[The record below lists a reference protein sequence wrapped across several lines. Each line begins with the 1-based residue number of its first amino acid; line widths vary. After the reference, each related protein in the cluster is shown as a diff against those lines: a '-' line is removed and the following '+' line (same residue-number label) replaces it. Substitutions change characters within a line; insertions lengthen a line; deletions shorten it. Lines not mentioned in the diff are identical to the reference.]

1 MNNAHRLLS
10 PSLGL
15 AVLVLAGCGRDVT
28 PSDVKLL
35 NVGNDPEQIGPAP
48 TPYGGIVEYNH
59 VDIAGGALPLG
70 VMGLRGYTQI
80 GPDLLSMAPPYEAVF
95 ALSYLFDV
103 KLRGASNL
111 ALVLPPP
118 PAAAGSCYTQI
129 EPQGP
134 FDSGFNTVDVGDWLD
149 FRRADDDTRIVRME
163 RIPRDYPPESAR
175 LSVYYQQLE
184 GFSPSARTRLVPAE
198 GSDDPADMVE
208 VPYRFANFPFGEEVT
223 LQFPGGFTTFDRP
236 VASIPHPSAS
246 VDPTVLTLPQP
257 VGGVQLDWNGPKWA
271 YQLGSGGFSWG
282 LAEGTTHSTCLE
294 FTDRTQ
300 YGDPAAPPES
310 PDECG
315 LITPYPGRYYKTFK
329 GQMYTGPWS
338 TDDKQVMFSWVD
350 DGSDDEMVV
359 AVKFLAGVDPTD
371 DNFVYGAVA
380 TGDPDTPYRSAQVCE
395 VPEYIFDS
403 GRFSNE
409 DGSTILSLQGNP
421 SDVLAQ
427 VVCKVDKSAGS
438 FALTQEILQ
447 DGLDY
452 ARERGGGGAIFLVGR
467 VRDVEAQIPGV
478 KDPYDQLHDVNP
490 IKIATR
496 AVKVGRFFW
505 DFEADS
511 PAGGEQ

>member
-1 MNNAHRLLS
+1 MTNAHRLFS
-10 PSLGL
+10 GSA
-15 AVLVLAGCGRDVT
+15 AVALIALAGCGRDVT

-70 VMGLRGYTQI
+70 VMGLRGYTEI

-118 PAAAGSCYTQI
+118 PSAAGSCYTQI

-134 FDSGFNTVDVGDWLD
+134 FDSSFNTVDVGDWLD
-149 FRRADDDTRIVRME
+149 FRRADDDTRIVRLD
-163 RIPRDYPPESAR
+163 RIPRDYPPESSR

-184 GFSPSARTRLVPAE
+184 GFTPVARTRLVPAE
-198 GSDDPADMVE
+198 GSSNPADMVE
-208 VPYRFANFPFGEEVT
+208 VPYRYANYPFGEDVT

-246 VDPTVLTLPQP
+246 IDPTVLRLPQP
-257 VGGVQLDWNGPKWA
+257 VGGVQLDWTGPKWQYA
-271 YQLGSGGFSWG
+271 VGEGGFAWRSSDQT
-282 LAEGTTHSTCLE
+282 EHTTCLE

-300 YGDPAAPPES
+300 YGDGPPAAPE
-310 PDECG
+310 DCAG
-315 LITPYPGRYYKTFK
+315 LTAYPGQYYLNFK

-338 TDDKQVMFSWVD
+338 TDDQRVSFSWAD
-350 DGSDDEMVV
+350 DDSDDDMVI
-359 AVKFLAGVDPTD
+359 AVKFLAGVDQTNE
-371 DNFVYGAVA
+371 NFVYGAVA
-380 TGDPDTPYRSAQVCE
+380 TGDFDNPYRPAQVCE
-395 VPEYIFDS
+395 DAEYVFDS
-403 GRFSNE
+403 GRYSNE

-421 SDVLAQ
+421 SEVLAQ
-427 VVCKVDKSAGS
+427 VVCKVDKGAGE
-438 FALTQEILQ
+438 FALTQDILQ
-447 DGLDY
+447 DAFDY
-452 ARERGGGGAIFLVGR
+452 ARERDGGGAIFMVAR
-467 VRDVEAQIPGV
+467 ARDFEADIPAV
-478 KDPYDQLHDVNP
+478 KDPYDQVHEVNP

-505 DFEADS
+505 DVEPTA
-511 PAGGEQ
+511 PAGGEE